1 METYQLPVNRPVR
14 QRNFGHPGRLNLVL
28 GCFMAFAFNPVS
40 LFACA
45 ACYGQSDSAMAKGMN
60 FGILSLL
67 GVVVSVLGGIAGFF
81 VYLSKRAAV
90 ASTAPLTNLPEPDGS
105 LKV

>member
-1 METYQLPVNRPVR
+1 VNRFVR
-14 QRNFGHPGRLNLVL
+14 QSNFPHDGSVSLVL
-28 GCFMAFAFNPVS
+28 GCSFMAFVFNPVS

-60 FGILSLL
+60 FGIFTLL
-67 GVVVSVLGGIAGFF
+67 GVVVTVLGGIAGFF
-81 VYLSKRAAV
+81 VYLSKRAAQTTTA
-90 ASTAPLTNLPEPDGS
+90 ASLANLPEPDGS